1 MRATQRHDIE
11 AWLGD
16 DHGLTGEQVGKLQH
30 TADDIAAHWPDEDE
44 RDEREAALT
53 VAYRLMAGDDGVV
66 EELGQVLADARTA
79 ELRALAGLQQAAV
92 TLVPAGRD
100 TEAGFGRRGGVD
112 RMTVRKWLGKR
123 QA

>member
-1 MRATQRHDIE
+1 ME

-16 DHGLTGEQVGKLQH
+16 DHGLTGEQLGELQH
-30 TADDIAAHWPDEDE
+30 TTDDIAARWPDEDD

-53 VAYRLMAGDDGVV
+53 AAYRLMAGDDGVV
-66 EELGQVLADARTA
+66 EELGQALADARTA
-79 ELRALAGLQQAAV
+79 ELRALAGLQQAAL
-92 TLVPAGRD
+92 TLVQTGRD
-100 TEAGFGRRGGVD
+100 TESGFGRRAGVD

>member
-1 MRATQRHDIE
+1 MRATQRHDME

-16 DHGLTGEQVGKLQH
+16 DHGLTGEQVGELQH
-30 TADDIAAHWPDEDE
+30 TADDIAARWPDEDD

-53 VAYRLMAGDDGVV
+53 AAYRLMAGDDDVV
-66 EELGQVLADARTA
+66 EELGQVLADARST
-79 ELRALAGLQQAAV
+79 ELRALAGLQQAAI
-92 TLVPAGRD
+92 TLVPTHRES
-100 TEAGFGRRGGVD
+100 EAGFGRRAGVD